1 MKIKRL
7 IIALFWVIAGSILI
21 FSTYGV
27 SKIGMLY
34 FKIWKTQ
41 EEIKIMEARKLVLER
56 EARLLAGDKEY
67 IKKVAQKRFGME

>member
-7 IIALFWVIAGSILI
+7 IIALFVVIAGYILI

-27 SKIGMLY
+27 SRIGTLY
-34 FKIWKTQ
+34 FKIWKAR

-56 EARLLAGDKEY
+56 ESKLLTNDKEY
-67 IKKVAQKRFGME
+67 IKKVAQERFGME